1 MSLRASIQRL
11 RNKLE
16 NSPELTL
23 ADSEIR
29 ELPVQN
35 KSETAVGKL
44 ADKLINDIRV
54 GTIVARH
61 ACVYYK
67 RTDEK
72 SIMPLVNNLS
82 AQILAVSLDVAIERE
97 LKRWW

>member
-16 NSPELTL
+16 NSPELIL
-23 ADSEIR
+23 ADAEIS

-54 GTIVARH
+54 GTIVACH
-61 ACVYYK
+61 ACAYYK
-67 RTDEK
+67 RTGEK
-72 SIMPLVNNLS
+72 SIMPLVIDVHTQIQALS
-82 AQILAVSLDVAIERE
+82 IDAAID
-97 LKRWW
+97 KRWW